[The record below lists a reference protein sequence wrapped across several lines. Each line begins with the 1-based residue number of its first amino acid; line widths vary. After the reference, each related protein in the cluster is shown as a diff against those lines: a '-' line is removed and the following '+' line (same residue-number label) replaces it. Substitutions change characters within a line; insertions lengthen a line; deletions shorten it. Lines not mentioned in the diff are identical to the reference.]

1 MKKPGRPKNPGIE
14 RETARP
20 ETRWVMKAKPEGWND
35 DIEFYNEDD
44 NPNKQHIPRNMI
56 PEGMDMRWVTDSVY
70 GKPFAEWRG
79 QAERAGWV
87 PVHPEDFDHRFDG
100 QYAPKGA
107 EGECRV
113 EGQCLMARPME
124 LSLRAKKR
132 DRRASLEQVAIK
144 EQALR
149 GGDLSGISLDTT
161 HETALRSNRINKSV
175 ERIAIPED

>member
-1 MKKPGRPKNPGIE
+1 
-14 RETARP
+14 
-20 ETRWVMKAKPEGWND
+20 
-35 DIEFYNEDD
+35 
-44 NPNKQHIPRNMI
+44 
-56 PEGMDMRWVTDSVY
+56 
-70 GKPFAEWRG
+70 
-79 QAERAGWV
+79 
-87 PVHPEDFDHRFDG
+87 
-100 QYAPKGA
+100 
-107 EGECRV
+107 
-113 EGQCLMARPME
+113 ME